1 MALFIVGTGAFMVA
15 THTALLALAAQR
27 TSALST
33 AARLRWPLAVGAVLS
48 AWLAWAT
55 LSVNDPVIV
64 PEPASSGRI
73 VQQPFL
79 LLAMTGLVAGG
90 MIALFA
96 SKSLRSINAAMPSA
110 WPIAAQVYRVAGL
123 MFLWPFLAGGAV
135 PAGFAIP
142 AGVGDVL
149 TGLAAPLVAI
159 AVARNRPGARRLAV
173 AWNWF
178 GILDLMIAP
187 AAAVLA
193 GSTNV
198 ARFPLV
204 IVPLFLGPPL
214 GILTHVWSLRNLRQ
228 HAQPAV
234 EPLPA
239 RAVAV
244 SV

>member
-1 MALFIVGTGAFMVA
+1 MVA

-27 TSALST
+27 TSLAP
-33 AARLRWPLAVGAVLS
+33 AARLRWPLVVGAVLS

-55 LSVNDPVIV
+55 LAVNENVIV
-64 PEPASSGRI
+64 PEPAPTARI

-79 LLAMTGLVAGG
+79 LLAMTGFVAGG

-110 WPIAAQVYRVAGL
+110 WPVAAQTYRVAGV
-123 MFLWPFLAGGAV
+123 MFLWPFLARGAV
-135 PAGFAIP
+135 PVGFAIP

-159 AVARNRPGARRLAV
+159 AVARNRPGTRRLAV

-178 GILDLMIAP
+178 GILDLMVAP

-228 HAQPAV
+228 HTQPAA
-234 EPLPA
+234 EPMTA
-239 RAVAV
+239 RAVAA
-244 SV
+244 SM